1 MNKGTTRYEVW
12 GAASRGGRY
21 LVGGRPG
28 WALAG
33 WRIRWK
39 SGTLVPVNYIMQDRN
54 HGDR

>member
-1 MNKGTTRYEVW
+1 MWVW

-33 WRIRWK
+33 WRIGWK
-39 SGTLVPVNYIMQDRN
+39 SGTLVPVNYIIDRN